1 MRAVPDA
8 EVGVEILDLAKS
20 YGDFEAVRGLSL
32 EIRAGETFGLLGP
45 NGAGKSTTLGML
57 STLLRPSG
65 GDAKVFGCSLRDEV
79 SAVRRLVGLTPQ
91 DISLYPDLTARENLH
106 FFGRLHGVVGKQL
119 AKRSDELLELVGLTG
134 RGDDPVRAFS
144 GGMKRRLNLA
154 CSLVHSPQLLLLDEP
169 SVGVDPQSRE
179 RIFVA
184 LREVAAGG
192 TTVIYTTHYMEEAE
206 KLCERIAIMDHG
218 RLLAVGTLE
227 ELLATVGIGE
237 VVEIHAALPAQSLR
251 KLEAVCGVTRVESSG
266 DKTRVFADSA
276 ARVLGPIGSM
286 LLEEDRQERLEVY
299 SLNLERVFMYLT
311 GRELRD

>member
-1 MRAVPDA
+1 MRAVPEA
-8 EVGVEILDLAKS
+8 EIGVEILELARS
-20 YGDFEAVRGLSL
+20 YGEIEAVRGLSL
-32 EIRAGETFGLLGP
+32 EIHAGETFGLLGP
-45 NGAGKSTTLGML
+45 NGAGKTTTLAML

-65 GDAKVFGCSLRDEV
+65 GDARVFGRSLRNEV

-91 DISLYPDLTARENLH
+91 EISLYPDLTAGENLR
-106 FFGRLHGVVGKQL
+106 FFGRLHGIVGKDL
-119 AKRSDELLELVGLTG
+119 ARRSGEVLELVGLTG
-134 RGDDPVRAFS
+134 RGDDPVRTFS

-192 TTVIYTTHYMEEAE
+192 TTVVYTTHYMEEAE
-206 KLCERIAIMDHG
+206 KLCDRIAIMDGG
-218 RLLAVGTLE
+218 RLLAVGSLA

-237 VVEIHAALPAQSLR
+237 VVEIHAALPPESCR
-251 KLEAVCGVTRVESSG
+251 KLEAMRGVTRVETST
-266 DKTRVFADSA
+266 DTTRVFADSA

-286 LLEEDRQERLEVY
+286 LLDEDRQEGLEVY
-299 SLNLERVFMYLT
+299 ALNLERVFMHLT